1 VSLGSSDASMSSPAT
16 APVEPELRL
25 AELVAAF
32 SLVSDLAMGHPADE
46 AMRACLLATGLARR
60 LGRPEDEVAEV
71 YWTTLLAHSG
81 CTAFAHEQAALFAG
95 DEIAVN
101 AAGSSVDFEEPREV
115 FLFLRD
121 VGRDRSA
128 MDRIRIVMGAV
139 TGGRRVD
146 RELATANCEVAVT
159 VARRLGVGRGVDAA
173 LLDLF
178 ERWDG
183 KGAPRGLRGDAIA
196 LPARFAQLAHQ
207 AAVFARLGGTAA
219 VVAMAER
226 RAGGALDPALA
237 RALEAEAGSLA
248 AELDGVDP
256 CSAVVAGEPAPGLRV
271 PGGQL
276 GEVAAVFADMVDL
289 KTPLLMGH
297 SRGVAALTE
306 GAARELGMP
315 DDERTQLRLAA
326 LLHDLG
332 RAAVPNGIWEK
343 ERGLTQSE
351 WEQVRLHA
359 YHSERI
365 LSRSPALAPLATL
378 AGMHHERLDG
388 SGYHRQAAG
397 PGIGRSARILA
408 AADAFRA
415 MTEPR
420 RHRPARTADAAAASL
435 AEEARAGRLDGGV
448 VDAVLAAAG
457 APRGPGRPRTAGD
470 LTERE
475 VDVLCLIARGHSN
488 RVVARRLSIAP
499 KTVGR
504 HVEHIY
510 AKLNIRSRA
519 AAALYAATHGLVE

>member
-1 VSLGSSDASMSSPAT
+1 VSLGSSDASVPST
-16 APVEPELRL
+16 APPRAGPDLRL
-25 AELVAAF
+25 SELVAAF

-60 LGRPEDEVAEV
+60 LGRPETEVADI

-81 CTAFAHEQAALFAG
+81 CTAYAHEQAALFAG

-101 AAGSSVDFEEPREV
+101 AAGSRADFEEPREV
-115 FLFLRD
+115 LLFLRD
-121 VGRDRSA
+121 VGRGRGAVDRL
-128 MDRIRIVMGAV
+128 RIVIGAV
-139 TGGRRVD
+139 TGGRRMD

-159 VARRLGVGRGVDAA
+159 AARRLGVGGGVDAG

-196 LPARFAQLAHQ
+196 EPARFAQLAHQ
-207 AAVFARLGGTAA
+207 AAVFARLGGTEA
-219 VVAMAER
+219 VVDMAQR
-226 RAGGALDPALA
+226 RAGGALDPSLA
-237 RALEAEAGSLA
+237 RSLEAEAGSLA
-248 AELDGVDP
+248 TELDGVDP
-256 CSAVVAGEPAPGLRV
+256 CAAVVAAEPAPELRV
-271 PGGQL
+271 PGPRL
-276 GEVAAVFADMVDL
+276 SEVAAVFADMVDL

-297 SRGVAALTE
+297 SRGVAELTE
-306 GAARELGMP
+306 GAARELGLP
-315 DDERTQLRLAA
+315 EEEVADLRLAA

-332 RAAVPNGIWEK
+332 RAAVPNGVWEK
-343 ERGLTQSE
+343 AGSLNQAE

-365 LSRSPALAPLATL
+365 LARSPALAPLAPL

-388 SGYHRQAAG
+388 SGYHRQVAG
-397 PGIGRSARILA
+397 PTIGRSARILA

-420 RHRPARTADAAAASL
+420 RHRQALTAEAAATAL

-457 APRGPGRPRTAGD
+457 ARRGPGRPRTTGD

-475 VDVLCLIARGHSN
+475 VEVLCLIARGHSN
-488 RVVARRLSIAP
+488 REVGRRLAIAP

-510 AKLNIRSRA
+510 DKLDIRSRA